1 MKNFHYV
8 PLTLIALAVL
18 SGCNT
23 PTHNALLRD
32 AHASYKVAQANPQV
46 TTLAAA
52 ELNEAGASLSKA
64 DTALSKGKD
73 AATVDQL
80 AYIANQQVAIAQETA
95 KRKTSELAVTN
106 ATANR
111 NQIRLD
117 ARTAEADAAKRQVVI
132 ANEQVVIANE
142 IVNQQADEL
151 AAADANAQS
160 DQAVIAIQEMQIREL
175 NAKQTKRGLV
185 VTLGDVLFN
194 SGKSELKAG
203 GSRNVQ
209 KVADFLMQYP
219 KRSVLIE
226 GFTDSVGTESF
237 NQALSERRAESVRAA
252 LINLGVSP
260 DRISTQGYGEQYPVA
275 ENDTSAHR
283 QSNRRVEII
292 FSEDNGT
299 IPTM

>member
-52 ELNEAGASLSKA
+52 ELNEAGASLNKA

-132 ANEQVVIANE
+132 ANEKLS
-142 IVNQQADEL
+142 QQAEDL

-160 DQAVIAIQEMQIREL
+160 DQAVIVIQEMQIREL
-175 NAKQTKRGLV
+175 NAKQTRRGLV

-194 SGKSELKAG
+194 SGMSELKQSG
-203 GSRNVQ
+203 TNNVQ

-219 KRSVLIE
+219 QRDVLIE
-226 GFTDSVGTESF
+226 GFTDSVGSESS
-237 NQALSERRAESVRAA
+237 NQALSERRAESVRNA
-252 LINLGVSP
+252 LIDLGVSS

-275 ENDTSAHR
+275 KNDTSAHR

>member
-8 PLTLIALAVL
+8 PLTLIALAIL

-23 PTHNALLRD
+23 STHNASLRD
-32 AHASYKVAQANPQV
+32 AHENYRTAQANPQV

-64 DTALSKGKD
+64 DVALSKGKD

-95 KRKTSELAVTN
+95 KRKNSELAVTN
-106 ATANR
+106 ASANR

-117 ARTAEADAAKRQVVI
+117 ARTAEADAAKRQAAI
-132 ANEQVVIANE
+132 ANETVS
-142 IVNQQADEL
+142 QQAEDL

-160 DQAVIAIQEMQIREL
+160 DQAVIVIQEMQIREL

-194 SGKSELKAG
+194 SGMSELKSSG
-203 GSRNVQ
+203 TRNVQ
-209 KVADFLMQYP
+209 KVADFLMQNP
-219 KRSVLIE
+219 QRDVLIE
-226 GFTDSVGTESF
+226 GFTDSVGSASS
-237 NQALSERRAESVRAA
+237 NQVLSERRAESVRVA
-252 LINLGVSP
+252 LINLGVSA
-260 DRISTQGYGEQYPVA
+260 DRISTQGYGEEHPISK
-275 ENDTSAHR
+275 NDTSAHR

-292 FSEDNGT
+292 FSENNGN

>member
-8 PLTLIALAVL
+8 PLTLIALSIL

-32 AHASYKVAQANPQV
+32 AHESYKTAQANPQV
-46 TTLAAA
+46 TTLATA

-64 DTALSKGKD
+64 DNALSKGES

-95 KRKTSELAVTN
+95 KRKNAELAVTN
-106 ATANR
+106 ASANR
-111 NQIRLD
+111 NQIRLE
-117 ARTAEADAAKRQVVI
+117 ARTSEADAAKRQVVI
-132 ANEQVVIANE
+132 ANETVA
-142 IVNQQADEL
+142 QQAEDL

-160 DQAVIAIQEMQIREL
+160 DQAVIVIQEMQIREL

-194 SGKSELKAG
+194 SGMSELKSSGAH
-203 GSRNVQ
+203 NVE

-219 KRSVLIE
+219 QRDVLIE
-226 GFTDSVGTESF
+226 GFTDSVGSASS
-237 NQALSERRAESVRAA
+237 NQILSERRAESVRVA
-252 LINLGVSP
+252 LINLGVSA
-260 DRISTQGYGEQYPVA
+260 DRIATQGYGEEHPVA
-275 ENDTSAHR
+275 KNDTSAHR

-292 FSEDNGT
+292 FSEDNGN

>member
-8 PLTLIALAVL
+8 PLTLITLAIL

-23 PTHNALLRD
+23 PTQNSLLQD
-32 AHASYKVAQANPQV
+32 AHANYKTAQANPQV
-46 TTLAAA
+46 INLAAA
-52 ELNEAGASLSKA
+52 ELNLAAASLNKA

-73 AATVDQL
+73 ATTVSQL

-106 ATANR
+106 ASANR
-111 NQIRLD
+111 NQIRLE

-132 ANEQVVIANE
+132 ANE
-142 IVNQQADEL
+142 IVSQQAEDL

-160 DQAVIAIQEMQIREL
+160 DQAVIVIQEMQIREL

-194 SGKSELKAG
+194 SGMSELKPG
-203 GSRNVQ
+203 GANNIQ
-209 KVADFLMQYP
+209 KVADFLMQNP
-219 KRSVLIE
+219 QRAVLIE
-226 GFTDSVGTESF
+226 GFTDSVGSASS
-237 NQALSERRAESVRAA
+237 NQALSVRRAESVRTA
-252 LINLGVSP
+252 LIDLGISG
-260 DRISTQGYGEQYPVA
+260 DRISTEGYGEEHPVA
-275 ENDTSAHR
+275 KNDTTAHR
-283 QSNRRVEII
+283 QANRRVEII
-292 FSEDNGT
+292 FSEDNGN